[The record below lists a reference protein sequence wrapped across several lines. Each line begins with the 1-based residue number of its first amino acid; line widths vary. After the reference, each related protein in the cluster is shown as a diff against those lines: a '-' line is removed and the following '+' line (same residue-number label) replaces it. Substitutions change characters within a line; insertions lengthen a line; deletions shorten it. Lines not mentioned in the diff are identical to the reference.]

1 MIAIMVTPLPIRILT
16 ERIILPFSS
25 IDKHNNVIVYILNN
39 KIKYTQKPK
48 LCILIAGNAK

>member
-1 MIAIMVTPLPIRILT
+1 MVTPLPIRILT

-25 IDKHNNVIVYILNN
+25 IDKHNNVIVYMLNN